1 MITKN
6 IKTPLMLVVLA
17 SLMALSLLAQVF
29 PTGNVVTKYGAL
41 GNGVHDDTAAIN
53 AAIVASDG
61 ISPVLF
67 PRGSYV
73 VSGPII
79 CGHNA
84 ILLGNNTYTSGILLT
99 TPNAAILFE
108 DGTSFKMKDLALYGS
123 GGATNGLVIGSLTTS
138 GNGAIVEGCL
148 FSGLGTGI
156 NYIKGNTTVFRD
168 CTIIKNGVGYKS
180 GSEFSFTG
188 EYINLVTFDHCGIS
202 KNGLGVQLFAG
213 FKPQFVNG
221 CDIEGN
227 TNGAIIVSPVNGH
240 RISDLS
246 ISDSYFE
253 NNSYGST
260 NTSGQIQ
267 FNIGTNLPVLN
278 TSLSRNYFFNSLN
291 TNVASLY
298 LGSGNYSLV
307 DNDFSVPFGGAIIV
321 SNTPFVVVH
330 GSSTLSDAQAYH
342 DISPNAYFY
351 NTDSSLGG
359 IITTCAPLANI
370 SWDFYGPTNKGVYT
384 GITKMTYE
392 NGGNGQLVVNSRLTV
407 NNAAGAKFKMVV
419 NSTTNG
425 FVFVPQ

>member
-29 PTGNVVTKYGAL
+29 PTDNVVTKYGAL

-99 TPNAAILFE
+99 TPNAAIFFE

-168 CTIIKNGVGYKS
+168 CIITRNRVGYKS
-180 GSEFSFTG
+180 GSDICFPG
-188 EYINLVTFDHCGIS
+188 QYVNLVTFDHCSLTG
-202 KNGLGVQLFAG
+202 NGAGARLFSA
-213 FKPQFVNG
+213 FQPQFING
-221 CDIEGN
+221 CDFEGN
-227 TNGAIIVSPVNGH
+227 TNGGIIVSPVNG
-240 RISDLS
+240 RSVTDLT

-253 NNSYGST
+253 NNAFGST
-260 NTSGQIQ
+260 NTSSQIQ
-267 FNIGTNLPVLN
+267 FNIGTNNAVRN
-278 TSLSRNYFFNSLN
+278 TSILRTYFLNNAN

-298 LGSGNYSLV
+298 LGPGNYSLV

-321 SNTPFVVVH
+321 SNTPLVIVH
-330 GSSTLSDAQAYH
+330 GSSTLLDAEGYP
-342 DISPNAYFY
+342 DVSPNAYFY
-351 NTDSSLGG
+351 CTDPSLGG
-359 IITTCAPLANI
+359 IVTTCAPLANI
-370 SWDFYGPTNKGVYT
+370 SWDFYGPTNKRVYT